1 MKRILTGLFELMM
14 FGFLATAFAASFNTH
29 WIVGALI
36 VIALLF
42 VGAASKKQTP
52 YGLHKNDIALE
63 RWQDYLQERFF
74 KDNCFMQFFDDH
86 NGYVIEGKTV
96 HIPNK
101 GSKPT
106 VHKNPTSFPLT
117 VEQRTDTI
125 VSYDLDWYIT
135 APTQVTNAEEA
146 EVSYDKMDDV
156 MGDHVAVQSERAA
169 DEMLIKA
176 LDLLPAANIIRTSG
190 GGGDNPKNSAPKIA
204 GQVGNR
210 LIFHPNDLRMAKLKM
225 NLWDIP
231 KVDRYALLE
240 SNCLDELVEQM
251 SDTQYNA
258 FNQYYNEE
266 TGVIGRLHGFKI
278 MERSSVAIAAN
289 DLNGSSQLAVD
300 AYGAAVGA
308 TDQVVNLLWY
318 KKNVARAMGTIN
330 VMHNPQ
336 RSEYGGDIMNCD
348 FRFGGRR
355 KYANGIGVVAIV
367 QQTAS

>member
-1 MKRILTGLFELMM
+1 M
-14 FGFLATAFAASFNTH
+14 AT
-29 WIVGALI
+29 
-36 VIALLF
+36 IA
-42 VGAASKKQTP
+42 V
-52 YGLHKNDIALE
+52 E
-63 RWQDYLQERFF
+63 RWQDYIQQRFF
-74 KDNCFMQFFDDH
+74 RDNAFMKFFDSHDD
-86 NGYVIEGKTV
+86 YVSEGKTV

-106 VHKNPTSFPLT
+106 VHKNPTSFPLA

-146 EVSYDKMDDV
+146 EVSYGKMDDV

-176 LDLLPAANIIRTSG
+176 LDLIPAANVIRNSG
-190 GGGDNPKNSAPKIA
+190 GGGDNPKNSAPKVT

-210 LIFHPNDLRMAKLKM
+210 LIFHPNDLRAAALKL

-231 KVDRYALLE
+231 KQDRYALLD
-240 SNCLDELVEQM
+240 SNCLDELTEQM
-251 SDTQYNA
+251 SEQQYNA
-258 FNQYYNEE
+258 FHQYYNVE
-266 TGVIGRLHGFKI
+266 TGVLGMLYGIKI
-278 MERSSVAIAAN
+278 MERSSVAIAA
-289 DLNGSSQLAVD
+289 DAYNGSNQLAVD

-308 TDQVVNLLWY
+308 TDQVANLVWY
-318 KKNVARAMGTIN
+318 KRNVARAMGTIN

-355 KYANGIGVVAIV
+355 KYANGLGVVAIV